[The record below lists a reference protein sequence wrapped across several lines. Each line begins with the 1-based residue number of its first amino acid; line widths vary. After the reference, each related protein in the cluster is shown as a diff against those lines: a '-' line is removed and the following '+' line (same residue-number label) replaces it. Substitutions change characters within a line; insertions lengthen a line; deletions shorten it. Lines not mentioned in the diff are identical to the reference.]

1 MFPLLVKRTEDAEE
15 AYIDTFEYLATL
27 PVLGA
32 VPADEAA
39 ELIDE
44 VLLAALYRT
53 RTNDRAW
60 LSAALAAGVTR
71 REASR

>member
-1 MFPLLVKRTEDAEE
+1 MFPLLVKRTEDAEKT
-15 AYIDTFEYLATL
+15 YIDAFEYLGAL

-32 VPADEAA
+32 LSSDEAA

-44 VLLAALYRT
+44 VLLASLHGT
-53 RTNDRAW
+53 KTNGRAW